1 MGFEGIVTFRH
12 QCGHH
17 DRVIMIV
24 LTVMQHQKLMRL
36 SAQTRYGNIVPETV
50 LGKWLTLLFG
60 FVAIPSTTLL
70 TSVLVAKFCNGPLRR
85 FKLNLLTQHFALKD
99 NRTLRLI
106 RMICLVLIS
115 LFVLIALLLLPACLF
130 TQLQPD
136 WTLLDAFYF
145 CFISI
150 TTTGLG
156 DLVPEYSKT
165 SFHWLYEVLTI
176 VYLYVGIFFIMLW
189 MTQIKSCFR
198 KSLTLKLDEIE
209 EDETVNEGVLEEQ
222 CLLYYYH
229 QKNYINY
236 GSFYGYDDITVKI
249 PQRVHSA

>member
-1 MGFEGIVTFRH
+1 
-12 QCGHH
+12 
-17 DRVIMIV
+17 
-24 LTVMQHQKLMRL
+24 
-36 SAQTRYGNIVPETV
+36 
-50 LGKWLTLLFG
+50 LTLLFG
-60 FVAIPSTTLL
+60 FIAIPSTTLL

-85 FKLNLLTQHFALKD
+85 FKLSLLTQHFALKD
-99 NRTLRLI
+99 NRTLRTI
-106 RMICLVLIS
+106 RMICLTLIS
-115 LFVLIALLLLPACLF
+115 LFVLLAVLLLPAFVFSL
-130 TQLQPD
+130 LQPE

-156 DLVPEYSKT
+156 DMVPEYGENS
-165 SFHWLYEVLTI
+165 SHWAYELITI
-176 VYLYVGIFFIMLW
+176 FYLYVGIFFIMLW

-198 KSLTLKLDEIE
+198 KSLALKLDEID
-209 EDETVNEGVLEEQ
+209 EDENVNEGVLEEQ

-249 PQRVHSA
+249 PQRVPST